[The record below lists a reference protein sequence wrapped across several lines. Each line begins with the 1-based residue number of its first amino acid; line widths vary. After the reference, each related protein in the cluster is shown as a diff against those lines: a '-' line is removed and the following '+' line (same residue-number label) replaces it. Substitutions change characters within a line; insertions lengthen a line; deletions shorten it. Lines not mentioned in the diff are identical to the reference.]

1 MIVLKMI
8 YIFEQY
14 FKSIESILVIH
25 CNMAILQPMNIGHK
39 VQDSTS
45 VLSYNKYN
53 MSFEAD
59 LDSPDCI
66 DSDVSCMKIC

>member
-1 MIVLKMI
+1 
-8 YIFEQY
+8 
-14 FKSIESILVIH
+14 
-25 CNMAILQPMNIGHK
+25 MAILQPMNIGHK